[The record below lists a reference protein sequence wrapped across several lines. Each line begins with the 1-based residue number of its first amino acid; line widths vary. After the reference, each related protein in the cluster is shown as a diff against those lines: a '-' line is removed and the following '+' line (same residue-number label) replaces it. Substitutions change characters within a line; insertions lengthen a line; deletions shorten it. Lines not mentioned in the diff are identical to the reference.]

1 MTTPASTRPLL
12 NWIERQGNRLPHP
25 TVLFMALCV
34 VMLVLSA
41 ITHWL
46 GFSATHPTSGELINA
61 QSLLS
66 KAGVQHILD
75 SSVDNFIHFAP
86 VGTVLVVML
95 GMGIAEQSGL
105 MQTALNATVRRAPK
119 RWLSGVVVLAG
130 VLSNLAMDAGYVV
143 LIPLAALAFISA
155 GRHPLIGIAAAF
167 AGVSGGFSAN
177 LLLGPFDAIMAGIS
191 QEAAR
196 IIEPG
201 YNVSIAANY
210 YFLLVSTLL
219 ITLLGTWV
227 TERFIAPRF
236 EQRSYRGNVEDTIKT
251 TDTTDATEQTHA
263 KDQRGLRWVGIMS
276 IGYAALLILSVVPE
290 GGWLRGDGGFF
301 TSPFIQG
308 IVVLLALYAALAG
321 TVFAIARGTFTA
333 KSLWVEG
340 MESAMRTMAP
350 YLVLMFFAAQCL
362 DYFSWSQI
370 GIITA
375 INGAEALQSLPLNL
389 TALLLCFIV
398 LIAFIN
404 LLIGS
409 ASAKW
414 ALLAPVFV
422 PMLMLVGISP
432 EASQVAFRIGDS
444 STNIITPLMPYF
456 GVVVAFAQRYDRD
469 AGIGTIMA
477 MMIPYS
483 IAFLIGWSLLLSAWL
498 LLGLPLGPGVNS
510 FLAL

>member
-1 MTTPASTRPLL
+1 MTTSTSTRPLL

-34 VMLVLSA
+34 VMLMLSA
-41 ITHWL
+41 VTHWL
-46 GFSATHPTSGELINA
+46 GLAATHPTSGELIVA

-66 KAGVQHILD
+66 KAGLQHILD

-95 GMGIAEQSGL
+95 GMGIAEQSGV
-105 MQTALNATVRRAPK
+105 MKTALNATVRRAPK

-191 QEAAR
+191 QEAAQ
-196 IIEPG
+196 IIKPG
-201 YNVSIAANY
+201 YDVSIAANY

-236 EQRSYRGNVEDTIKT
+236 EQRSYQGYVEDTI
-251 TDTTDATEQTHA
+251 DATEQNRA
-263 KDQRGLRWVGIMS
+263 KDKRGLRWVGMLS
-276 IGYAALLILSVVPE
+276 VVYTALLIFSVVPE

-321 TVFAIARGTFTA
+321 TVFAIAQGTFTA

-375 INGAEALQSLPLNL
+375 INGAEALQNLPLNL

-398 LIAFIN
+398 LIAFVN

-422 PMLMLVGISP
+422 PMLMLLGISP

-498 LLGLPLGPGVNS
+498 LLDLPLGPGVES
-510 FLAL
+510 FLAP